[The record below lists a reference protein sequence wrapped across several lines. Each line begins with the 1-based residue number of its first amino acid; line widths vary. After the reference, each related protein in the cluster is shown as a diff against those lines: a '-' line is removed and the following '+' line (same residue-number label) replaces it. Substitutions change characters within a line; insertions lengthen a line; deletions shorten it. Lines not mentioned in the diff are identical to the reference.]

1 MRLSVKAGDLVRLKS
16 LPEECGNV
24 GLITRILHTS
34 VNTGQIVF
42 LANGTKRSVPWFRR
56 DEFLEVISESR

>member
-1 MRLSVKAGDLVRLKS
+1 MQVGDLVKLKN
-16 LPEECGNV
+16 LHKEVGKF
-24 GLITRILHTS
+24 GLITKILHTS